1 LHLVTSLV
9 VDIPR
14 SDICMGMEEWKV
26 QKG

>member
-14 SDICMGMEEWKV
+14 SDICMGMEEWKGR
-26 QKG
+26 KG